1 MLSDTMKTIKV
12 LIIGIIS
19 GLALF
24 GIFSLLSFD
33 TIYGGVIG
41 AILVGMI
48 IGRLIDDNPIRH
60 TFISISTYNLIAYT
74 ITVLF
79 DPNTDILFESEYKM
93 VLGVFIG
100 FMIIMIIFYS
110 IIGSFSAFVT
120 YNMRTDK

>member
-1 MLSDTMKTIKV
+1 MRTIKV
-12 LIIGIIS
+12 LITGIIS

-24 GIFSLLSFD
+24 GIFSLLLFD

-48 IGRLIDDNPIRH
+48 IGRLTDNNPMRYTI
-60 TFISISTYNLIAYT
+60 ISIFAYNLIAYT

-93 VLGVFIG
+93 VLGVFVG
-100 FMIIMIIFYS
+100 FMIIMIVFYS

>member
-1 MLSDTMKTIKV
+1 MKTTKV
-12 LIIGIIS
+12 LATGIVF

-48 IGRLIDDNPIRH
+48 VGRLIDANPIRH

-74 ITVLF
+74 ITFLF
-79 DPNTDILFESEYKM
+79 DPNTEILFESENKM

-100 FMIIMIIFYS
+100 FIMIMIIFYS